1 MHDLR
6 FAPTVA
12 ADPFADTFK
21 ADSFC
26 PVVPQSS
33 FIVKRKGFR
42 TGDNSLCLNIYRP
55 KNAKKGDKLPVFVWI
70 HGGAYMMGA
79 SNNPYYDGTAFAK
92 DGCTLYITTG
102 GVGGGP
108 TGPQSGQVFS
118 LDTCAAGTKM
128 AKKWVA

>member
-1 MHDLR
+1 MKRLFHTLFITLLFTFAVNCSYANSEPLVITDIGAIEGVSEHGVEHFYGIPYAKAPVHDLR

-12 ADPFADTFK
+12 AEPFADTFK

-55 KNAKKGDKLPVFVWI
+55 KNAKKAISYRYLCG
-70 HGGAYMMGA
+70 Y
-79 SNNPYYDGTAFAK
+79 T
-92 DGCTLYITTG
+92 
-102 GVGGGP
+102 
-108 TGPQSGQVFS
+108 
-118 LDTCAAGTKM
+118 
-128 AKKWVA
+128 VALI